1 MRRIVWTTLVILLM
15 AVCFCAC
22 RNDGPVT
29 VTKCNVTFNLDVT
42 GYTNANIKTYV
53 IQIRCIP
60 LFGDFNTPGRVD
72 NWKTVQ
78 DNKGTFT
85 MTGLQAGNWTFYI
98 RVIDSGQILQ
108 EIFSGTRAVTPGLI
122 INLGEAPSYAGFGKL
137 GIYIRADRIAEKQT
151 LKVYAENVTTAVK
164 YDFSGA
170 EWASVEKGT
179 TYVDYAY
186 VTDAMPV
193 GNYVFHVA
201 VTVDDSAEE
210 AMSMEDMVAVKSTE
224 DGILVMRLRAE
235 RFVEGGIEIEGEFRM
250 LEGIVSGPTSG
261 KVGEK
266 MSFRFIPINSY
277 TQENTVWY
285 WWYVDGRRVSSRV
298 PELNNVFT
306 HPGLYLI
313 SCVPVGING
322 EIPKD
327 GASLIQ
333 VAIGVAEEN

>member
-1 MRRIVWTTLVILLM
+1 MRKVFVALVMVTMLICL
-15 AVCFCAC
+15 CAC
-22 RNDGPVT
+22 KGDDV
-29 VTKCNVTFNLDVT
+29 VSITKCNVTFNLDVT
-42 GYTNANIKTYV
+42 GYSNANIKTYV

-78 DNKGTFT
+78 DNNGTFT
-85 MTGLQAGNWTFYI
+85 MSGLQSGNWTFYV

-108 EIFSGTRAVTPGLI
+108 ELFTGTRSVTPGLI
-122 INLGEAPSYAGFGKL
+122 INLGEAPTYSGYGKL
-137 GIYIRADRIAEKQT
+137 GIYIRADRVAESQT
-151 LKVYAENVTTAVK
+151 LKVYAENITTSVK

-170 EWASVEKGT
+170 DWASVEKGSS
-179 TYVDYAY
+179 YVDYAY
-186 VTDAMPV
+186 VTDEMPV

-201 VTVDDSAEE
+201 VTVDSVEE
-210 AMSMEDMVAVKSTE
+210 TMSMEDMVAVKSTE

-235 RFVEGGIEIEGEFRM
+235 RFEETSIEIEGDFRM

-266 MSFRFIPINSY
+266 MSFRFVPINSY
-277 TQENTVWY
+277 TQENAVWY
-285 WWYVDGRRVSSRV
+285 WWYVDGRRVSSRI